1 MKRSRSIR
9 YSAEEAV
16 AIIVQ
21 ESQDNFYIHLMVVM
35 MIFLWVVGQTSN
47 LKLSG
52 SIPNQTQLMKTNW
65 SKTLLELAQYRS
77 GEEDAGQ
84 EEA

>member
-1 MKRSRSIR
+1 
-9 YSAEEAV
+9 
-16 AIIVQ
+16 
-21 ESQDNFYIHLMVVM
+21 